1 MDRPNQSRIT
11 PEQTQRLQGALSRW
25 LLGESELRAV
35 VLDAVDAGATV
46 AEVAEITGL
55 REETIEQWTGLAGDR
70 SSPENRSG
78 SRTAN
83 GHEVINSDGEVDQLA
98 ERRSIRGGGWQA
110 VETAEA
116 KSRRRIPDP
125 TEEST

>member
-11 PEQTQRLQGALSRW
+11 AEQTQRLQAALSRW
-25 LLGESELRAV
+25 LVGESELRAV

-46 AEVAEITGL
+46 SEVAAITGL

-70 SSPENRSG
+70 TTPKTRSG

-83 GHEVINSDGEVDQLA
+83 AHQVVNADGEVDQLA

-116 KSRRRIPDP
+116 KSRRKSPDP
-125 TEEST
+125 TEETT